1 MGAARN
7 EATRRPSGADAALLG
22 AFARHLATLPVRTR
36 EAYRRDVAVLKGLAG
51 ETSLTALAPAT
62 VRRFLGTLHGRGL
75 SGRSL
80 ARMLSGWRSFYR
92 FALDHDPGLR
102 NDPCAGLKAPRAARH
117 LPAAPRLP

>member
-7 EATRRPSGADAALLG
+7 EATRRPSGADAALLE

-36 EAYRRDVAVLKGLAG
+36 EADRRDVAVLKGLAG

-80 ARMLSGWRSFYR
+80 ARMLSGGRSFSS
-92 FALDHDPGLR
+92 
-102 NDPCAGLKAPRAARH
+102 
-117 LPAAPRLP
+117 